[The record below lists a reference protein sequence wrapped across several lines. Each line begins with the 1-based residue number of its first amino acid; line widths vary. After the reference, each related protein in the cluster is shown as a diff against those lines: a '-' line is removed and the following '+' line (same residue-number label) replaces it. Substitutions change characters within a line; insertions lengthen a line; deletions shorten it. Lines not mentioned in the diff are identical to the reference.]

1 MWMKLSIIALMLC
14 LVDSQEDV
22 TTIIERVSKHI
33 SDMQQEVFS
42 HLAFTYME
50 INTKQEELIRI
61 NAANEAKIKNLERRV
76 SYLQNPPKTFECGY
90 TSLAKTKSEV
100 ISYTKLLY
108 SSTNIEGA
116 GLDVSTGVFTSGHP
130 GTYTATWSLSA
141 WNDAGDAR
149 VFVYLRKNGNI
160 IEESQHY
167 THYTGDSGA
176 ADDVG
181 GRTLFLHLDRGDTL
195 DLSAMTV
202 QPMLILSHFVLHFLR
217 RKWNRRS

>member
-1 MWMKLSIIALMLC
+1 MWKKPSLLTVMFS
-14 LVDSQEDV
+14 LVGSQENV
-22 TTIIERVSKHI
+22 TKIKESVSMDI
-33 SDMQQEVFS
+33 SNMQQEFFS
-42 HLAFTYME
+42 HLALTIME
-50 INTKQEELIRI
+50 INIKQEELIRI
-61 NAANEAKIKNLERRV
+61 NSVNEAKIKDLERRV

-90 TSLAKTKSEV
+90 SSLAKTKSEV

-116 GLDVSTGVFTSGHP
+116 GLDVSTGVFTSGQP
-130 GTYTATWSLSA
+130 GTYSATWSLSA

-149 VFVYLRKNGNI
+149 VFVYLRKNRNI

-195 DLSAMTV
+195 DLFCDDCSAYVNFITFC
-202 QPMLILSHFVLHFLR
+202 ITLSHDEVE
-217 RKWNRRS
+217 